1 MGGPT
6 LQVVRALHGFHAQL
20 EQIIAHL
27 ERRTA
32 MPRRKTLECP
42 PPPVP
47 GKGAASY
54 SVGKPGRPNHFD
66 EAKFRDVLNEF
77 GGSLTRENKKDVT
90 AKMGAGISTVWRWWK
105 SLSNK

>member
-1 MGGPT
+1 
-6 LQVVRALHGFHAQL
+6 
-20 EQIIAHL
+20 
-27 ERRTA
+27 